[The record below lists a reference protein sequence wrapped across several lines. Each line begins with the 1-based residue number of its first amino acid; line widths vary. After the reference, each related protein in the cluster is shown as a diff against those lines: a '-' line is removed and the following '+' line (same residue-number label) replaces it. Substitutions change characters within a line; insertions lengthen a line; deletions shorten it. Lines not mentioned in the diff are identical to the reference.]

1 MEKKQDTQKRYL
13 QLFKPRQHKK
23 MNVSASFLI
32 NDGLRRVLW
41 MTIVLPNFPERK
53 VGGTKGSSRKMSR
66 IEKTPL

>member
-1 MEKKQDTQKRYL
+1 MQKRYP

-23 MNVSASFLI
+23 MNVPASFLI
-32 NDGLRRVLW
+32 NNELRRVLR
-41 MTIVLPNFPERK
+41 MTIVLPISPERK